1 MMFTIVSH
9 NAYWFQGCPSLW
21 GNEQAHA
28 YPAVVAA
35 LAALYRELETDVVC
49 VQEVPDAATA
59 QELAHELAA
68 RAEYCAGRVLV
79 DYGGAILVRRHDAR
93 FRDLTRQP
101 GQSGPTHERVCLEA
115 TVVLP
120 DGRDLRVVN
129 LHLPSNRFD
138 PAPRAAERR
147 REELVALVSRRAR
160 PHIVAGDMNSLP
172 GHEVTA
178 LLHDAGYVDA
188 AEVAGLGDVPTA
200 GQRRIDYVWACQEL
214 ARTMVSYEVIA
225 DERFAMPEGGRL
237 SDHCPVRV
245 VFSLD

>member
-1 MMFTIVSH
+1 MTFTIVSH
-9 NAYWFQGCPSLW
+9 NAYWFQGSPSLW
-21 GNEQAHA
+21 GKEQSHAH
-28 YPAVVAA
+28 PAVVAA
-35 LAALYRELETDVVC
+35 LAALYRELGPDVVC

-79 DYGGAILVRRHDAR
+79 DYGGATFVCAHDAR

-101 GQSGPTHERVCLEA
+101 GPSGLTHERVCLEA

-129 LHLPSNRFD
+129 LHLPSDRFD
-138 PAPRAAERR
+138 PAPRAAQRR
-147 REELVALVSRRAR
+147 REELAALLSRRGR

-172 GHEVTA
+172 GREVSA

-188 AEVAGLGDVPTA
+188 AEAAGLGDVPTA
-200 GQRRIDYVWACQEL
+200 GQRRIDYVWASQDL
-214 ARTMVSYEVIA
+214 ARTMISYAVIA
-225 DERFAMPEGGRL
+225 DERFAMPEGRCL

-245 VFSLD
+245 VFSLE